1 MNSYIDLRNKKTE
14 KVLFIKCKIFTFS
27 IALLVG
33 MVLIFGNVFSL
44 NEVIAQST
52 NTDNKNNKPL
62 KNFEKEVPSLKVSFE
77 EKDLDLHPYIHKD
90 NEIITQIGI
99 PKFFETQTNDK
110 PEFTVKQGD
119 KLTLEY
125 GKQPLEM
132 KAYIIDYDSDV
143 NEIYPVKQL
152 DFSTIMIPEDAPQG
166 LKNLEIRCTYDN
178 NEQVSYTTSMFIGTT
193 EDNDDESKK

>member
-1 MNSYIDLRNKKTE
+1 
-14 KVLFIKCKIFTFS
+14 
-27 IALLVG
+27 
-33 MVLIFGNVFSL
+33 
-44 NEVIAQST
+44 
-52 NTDNKNNKPL
+52 
-62 KNFEKEVPSLKVSFE
+62 
-77 EKDLDLHPYIHKD
+77 
-90 NEIITQIGI
+90 
-99 PKFFETQTNDK
+99 
-110 PEFTVKQGD
+110 
-119 KLTLEY
+119 
-125 GKQPLEM
+125 M